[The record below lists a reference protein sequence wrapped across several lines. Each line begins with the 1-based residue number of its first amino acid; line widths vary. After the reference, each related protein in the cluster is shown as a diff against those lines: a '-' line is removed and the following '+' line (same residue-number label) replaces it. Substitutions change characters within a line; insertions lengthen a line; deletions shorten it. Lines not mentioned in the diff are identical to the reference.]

1 MKNVIPLQQP
11 NIIDGLKLQ
20 NIRRSKKYTQEELSE
35 LSGVSVNSIKR
46 LEQGI
51 GDCKISTLTKLA
63 NALGISDFKEL
74 FVKKEGGHE

>member
-1 MKNVIPLQQP
+1 MRRTG
-11 NIIDGLKLQ
+11 DGFHPGLF
-20 NIRRSKKYTQEELSE
+20 I
-35 LSGVSVNSIKR
+35 NSIKR